1 MKTGATQ
8 KGRAGGG
15 RFADFNL
22 GETPEFFEGLRKRFL
37 GQFLLCAFPRALTPD
52 RTQSKNKTGT
62 RSEFVPVRNNVPG
75 GENVGEFRTSGV
87 ERAGGA
93 GGEGLIEHLRQRIR
107 VLEQVPVSLAFP
119 PAPDTGPLPRP
130 ACSLLFSPEAPS
142 LGPLPPFGGA
152 RAPIALKQ
160 QSDSANTF
168 GRAERGESQS
178 QKSWFTPLPGVP
190 IAQARWGAPP
200 LPSKGGGGVRGEVTN
215 TASPPLHKLAASG
228 LHEIKASAYRDEP
241 AALAFVLAFIGDR
254 LVKRDGASPLLWCL
268 TESAAREWGAP
279 YGPGL
284 ISFGLDPALILIV
297 QAGSALDA
305 AWALEE
311 GLKARAFT
319 AALGQIEVKAP
330 IIARRLG
337 LAAQASRTP
346 CLLLSGHQG
355 GGLPGTLTRWRVAAE
370 RTSGA
375 AFDASAPGPPAWHLT
390 LERCRGMAPA
400 RSWTVEFRDVAYGF
414 RLASRFADR
423 AAEAGEERQALSG

>member
-1 MKTGATQ
+1 
-8 KGRAGGG
+8 
-15 RFADFNL
+15 
-22 GETPEFFEGLRKRFL
+22 
-37 GQFLLCAFPRALTPD
+37 
-52 RTQSKNKTGT
+52 
-62 RSEFVPVRNNVPG
+62 VRNDVPG
-75 GENVGEFRTSGV
+75 GKNVGEFLPSGV
-87 ERAGGA
+87 EKAGGA
-93 GGEGLIEHLRQRIR
+93 GGEGLIEQLRERIR

-130 ACSLLFSPEAPS
+130 ACSLLDPVPS
-142 LGPLPPFGGA
+142 LPSLATPANANPSPF
-152 RAPIALKQ
+152 
-160 QSDSANTF
+160 
-168 GRAERGESQS
+168 RGEGS
-178 QKSWFTPLPGVP
+178 
-190 IAQARWGAPP
+190 APRA
-200 LPSKGGGGVRGEVTN
+200 LGEIPW
-215 TASPPLHKLAASG
+215 SKLAAAG
-228 LHEIKASAYRDEP
+228 LHEIKPAAYRDEP

-254 LVKRDGASPLLWCL
+254 LIRQENASPLLWCL
-268 TESAAREWGAP
+268 TERAAREWGAP

-297 QAGSALDA
+297 QARNGMDA
-305 AWALEE
+305 SWALEE

-337 LAAQASRTP
+337 LAAQTSRTP

-375 AFDASAPGPPAWHLT
+375 AFDASAPGAPSWHLT
-390 LERCRGMAPA
+390 LERCRGVAPA

-414 RLASRFADR
+414 RLAPRSADR